1 MLQHQAAKKHRHV
14 NNPLPLDRP
23 TPTFEQASDVM
34 RRCPRMMI
42 GSSGVKVI
50 SSTTNLQDEVF
61 KRAVEG
67 LIRICFP

>member
-1 MLQHQAAKKHRHV
+1 
-14 NNPLPLDRP
+14 
-23 TPTFEQASDVM
+23 
-34 RRCPRMMI
+34 MMI